1 MHCFASENQTY
12 TETWLFGVV
21 LKVFKRPRKP
31 TAENLQVKTRVENVR
46 FLSWRIVFVG
56 KYGIHSTNE
65 KAFKRNLTLRASFRF
80 PAIRFDAPTLLSFS
94 GFTHAHA
101 KCPPVT
107 RRNCHPCGFHLVETS
122 KKRTGTAKK
131 LSLSFPA
138 PLPPLLSLSLCTENL
153 ERAITLE
160 NNWLYLVVC
169 RCFHRSWGYFGFEL
183 KMLGSF
189 EIRDCFFL
197 LFLGRFDI
205 VSLSINCSTSQVM
218 VLTI

>member
-94 GFTHAHA
+94 GCTHAHT
-101 KCPPVT
+101 KCPPVSIDVSGKDRGKWICSIRSDSAERSAFSFMYSNT
-107 RRNCHPCGFHLVETS
+107 QFRTKKSIFRMKKEASSFLV
-122 KKRTGTAKK
+122 
-131 LSLSFPA
+131 
-138 PLPPLLSLSLCTENL
+138 
-153 ERAITLE
+153 
-160 NNWLYLVVC
+160 
-169 RCFHRSWGYFGFEL
+169 
-183 KMLGSF
+183 
-189 EIRDCFFL
+189 
-197 LFLGRFDI
+197 
-205 VSLSINCSTSQVM
+205 
-218 VLTI
+218 